1 MQSDVGPSLLHV
13 LAGGTVCPCCGAPST
28 ATAGPLLTRLNPPPL
43 QAMRMR
49 RPAGFLQSALVVLL
63 MHGVAFGAAEDG
75 VSRVAVNSAGDHQAR
90 QTSAP
95 SSSTWPYPGELN

>member
-13 LAGGTVCPCCGAPST
+13 LAGGTACPCCGAPSA

-49 RPAGFLQSALVVLL
+49 RPAGLFSLVVLL
-63 MHGVAFGAAEDG
+63 MSTALHSVLPRMASV
-75 VSRVAVNSAGDHQAR
+75 VSR
-90 QTSAP
+90 
-95 SSSTWPYPGELN
+95 